1 MWFNPI
7 VRSLLRSPFY
17 GLAGKHTM
25 LIGYRGS
32 RSGKYYETPVNFVRD
47 GRFILVTS
55 RPERTWWRN
64 MEGEAGATLRLEGK
78 DVQSVGKAFT
88 SREDVIKYLGIYL
101 NIMPQVAK
109 YFEVR
114 LDECGLPLPEDVE
127 RAARQ
132 RVIVRFQLPELPSRL
147 E

>member
-1 MWFNPI
+1 
-7 VRSLLRSPFY
+7 
-17 GLAGKHTM
+17 
-25 LIGYRGS
+25 
-32 RSGKYYETPVNFVRD
+32 
-47 GRFILVTS
+47 
-55 RPERTWWRN
+55 

-78 DVQSVGKAFT
+78 DVQAVGKAFT

-101 NIMPQVAK
+101 NIIPQVAK